1 MVRLMNEIFV
11 KFELFRGNFYL
22 DVAMKIEFKI
32 SGSRLSKLIKV
43 WRNSLLHKGKG
54 FLSWKESETLK
65 RL

>member
-11 KFELFRGNFYL
+11 KFELFRENFYL

-43 WRNSLLHKGKG
+43 WRNSLERIFKLERK
-54 FLSWKESETLK
+54 
-65 RL
+65 